1 MKAPKRKSP
10 NKTIE
15 RPKNRICPSSSCKSW
30 LNISRHLR
38 GAMRG
43 RSPSKINTS
52 EMATMIEDQK
62 LTYFFTAGAAWLPEE
77 LPLMVLKKSELLGSK
92 TMTSLFLA
100 KLAL

>member
-1 MKAPKRKSP
+1 MTIFELQELTEHFSP
-10 NKTIE
+10 LK
-15 RPKNRICPSSSCKSW
+15 
-30 LNISRHLR
+30 
-38 GAMRG
+38 G
-43 RSPSKINTS
+43 RDEGQKPPKINTS

>member
-1 MKAPKRKSP
+1 
-10 NKTIE
+10 
-15 RPKNRICPSSSCKSW
+15 
-30 LNISRHLR
+30 
-38 GAMRG
+38 
-43 RSPSKINTS
+43 
-52 EMATMIEDQK
+52 MATMIEDQK